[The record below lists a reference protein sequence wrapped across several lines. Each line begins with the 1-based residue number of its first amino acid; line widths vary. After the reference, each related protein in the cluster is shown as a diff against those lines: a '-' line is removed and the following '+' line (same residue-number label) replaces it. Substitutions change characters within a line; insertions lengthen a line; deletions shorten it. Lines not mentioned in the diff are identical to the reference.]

1 MIKLIQFC
9 LWLLRKSIKRKTE
22 KRVRISIKQETVWKQ
37 YERKRERIDKVVQ
50 KQTKLH
56 EGLTKVMSECLAI
69 DAPNPNDLSMEE
81 VVDMVAPKPPK
92 KESFIGEVIK
102 LWVESNKN

>member
-1 MIKLIQFC
+1 
-9 LWLLRKSIKRKTE
+9 
-22 KRVRISIKQETVWKQ
+22 
-37 YERKRERIDKVVQ
+37 
-50 KQTKLH
+50 
-56 EGLTKVMSECLAI
+56 MSECLAI

-92 KESFIGEVIK
+92 KESFIKKVIK